1 MIIPFCRPAIVS
13 SFCLTAAVSFD
24 EFAIAWFISG
34 LNKTIPVVILEIVTG
49 NIDPQ
54 VNAIGSFV
62 FLTSITLVVIAQ
74 VVLMT
79 RQKRKKHIM
88 ADALV
93 EFKSV
98 VKRFGDFTAVERMDF
113 TIDAGEFIAFMGPSG
128 CGKTTTLRMLAG
140 LETPS
145 EGEIRMQG
153 RVMNDVPP
161 HERDTPMVW
170 QSLALFPFLNAR
182 ENVEFGLQ
190 MRGVDAPTRKKKA
203 LEWLDRMEIGEFAER
218 DIASLSGGQKQ
229 RVALARSLVT
239 EPKILLL
246 DEPLSALDANLV
258 IRMQSMLTR
267 LQRELGITFVYVTH
281 SQSEAF
287 AMADRVVIMSRG
299 HIAQIGKPR
308 DIYRTPENR
317 FVAEFV
323 GRNNIISGRVV
334 SATGK
339 IVTIESDLGRFK
351 VQLGK
356 RPKPAVGGLARFVI
370 AADLVHLSTTRPKA
384 ANVIECAVI
393 SEEFIGS
400 VVTLFLETPD
410 GSEFKV
416 QIQERELADI
426 DIKHMGKVFVSWA
439 SERAHYISAE

>member
-1 MIIPFCRPAIVS
+1 
-13 SFCLTAAVSFD
+13 
-24 EFAIAWFISG
+24 
-34 LNKTIPVVILEIVTG
+34 
-49 NIDPQ
+49 
-54 VNAIGSFV
+54 
-62 FLTSITLVVIAQ
+62 
-74 VVLMT
+74 
-79 RQKRKKHIM
+79 M

-93 EFKSV
+93 EFDSV
-98 VKRFGDFTAVERMDF
+98 AKRFGNFTAVETMNF
-113 TIDAGEFIAFMGPSG
+113 TIDEGEFIAIMGPSG

-140 LETPS
+140 LEEPS

-153 RVMNDVPP
+153 RVMNHLPP

-182 ENVEFGLQ
+182 ENVEFGLE
-190 MRGVDAPTRKKKA
+190 MRGVDAAARTKRA
-203 LEWLDRMEIGEFAER
+203 LEWLDRLEIGEFAER
-218 DIASLSGGQKQ
+218 DINSLSGGQKQ

-299 HIAQIGKPR
+299 HIAQIGMPR
-308 DIYRTPENR
+308 DIYRAPENR

-323 GRNNIISGRVV
+323 GRNNIITGQVKSSSGKVVIISGSLGDFTVHLGNRV
-334 SATGK
+334 
-339 IVTIESDLGRFK
+339 
-351 VQLGK
+351 
-356 RPKPAVGGLARFVI
+356 KPSPGDEGSCVI
-370 AADLVHLSTTRPKA
+370 AADLVHLSPKRPRVG
-384 ANVIECAVI
+384 NHIECSLI

-400 VVTLFLETPD
+400 VVTLFLEAPD

-416 QIQERELADI
+416 QVQERELADM
-426 DIKHMGKVFVSWA
+426 DLKHMGKVFVSWD
-439 SERAHYISAE
+439 SERAHYIGAG

>member
-1 MIIPFCRPAIVS
+1 
-13 SFCLTAAVSFD
+13 
-24 EFAIAWFISG
+24 
-34 LNKTIPVVILEIVTG
+34 
-49 NIDPQ
+49 
-54 VNAIGSFV
+54 
-62 FLTSITLVVIAQ
+62 
-74 VVLMT
+74 
-79 RQKRKKHIM
+79 M

-93 EFKSV
+93 EFDSV
-98 VKRFGDFTAVERMDF
+98 VKRFGDFTAVETMNF
-113 TIDAGEFIAFMGPSG
+113 NIGEGEFIAIMGPSG

-153 RVMNDVPP
+153 RVMNNVPP

-182 ENVEFGLQ
+182 ENVEFGLE
-190 MRGVDAPTRKKKA
+190 MRGVDAANRKNKA
-203 LEWLDRMEIGEFAER
+203 LEWLDRLEISEFAER
-218 DIASLSGGQKQ
+218 DISSLSGGQKQ

-299 HIAQIGKPR
+299 HIAQIGMPK
-308 DIYRTPENR
+308 DIYRAPKNR

-323 GRNNIISGRVV
+323 GRNNIISGTVKSTSSKV
-334 SATGK
+334 
-339 IVTIESDLGRFK
+339 VTIDGNLGQFE
-351 VQLGK
+351 VALAGDHQ
-356 RPKPAVGGLARFVI
+356 PIVGDVASFVI
-370 AADLVHLSTTRPKA
+370 AADLVHLSTTKPKA
-384 ANVIECAVI
+384 TNNIECSLI

-416 QIQERELADI
+416 QIQERQLSDM
-426 DIKHMGKVFVSWA
+426 DLKHMGRVFVSWE
-439 SERAHYISAE
+439 SDRAHFLGAG